1 MKTYK
6 KYYSDLNCKE
16 KESFLQL
23 SESDAYMQKILD
35 NIEEDRSLNVE
46 VAFARRSDNAVVAV
60 DYSVYD
66 PYKNYTPAGYNDWGF
81 ENYDEDE
88 EVESEDDLPLYWEG
102 MTYEEKVCQLKWIDE
117 TYHFASDYSDASDA
131 AAAVRT
137 GYLADPNWFGFE
149 VDDAGAWEAELAE
162 LLEPYFAKDIELS
175 ALDEVKVFAYCV
187 TEGMTAPCSVII
199 LDTDYCIGDDGCK
212 YQLCDKEDAHRVM
225 DESNIG
231 VIICKVSDD
240 HYTITDVYGN
250 EREFDGL
257 YINYAEDGAYKALE
271 ISGVEVYE
279 ALKNYKND
287 TVPCRKLEWV
297 DCHRADEQGG
307 IAGLTMVAGDKY
319 DGDYFGEKLFIL
331 MYERLYSTELPDLR
345 EDINRVDELE
355 KIAILLEYEYTCW
368 LNGEADVYFYVK
380 E

>member
-1 MKTYK
+1 MKTYVK
-6 KYYSDLNCKE
+6 HYSDLNCKE

-23 SESDAYMQKILD
+23 SESDAYMSKILD

-46 VAFARRSDNAVVAV
+46 VAFARRTDNSIVAV
-60 DYSVYD
+60 DYNVFD
-66 PYKNYTPAGYNDWGF
+66 PYKNYTPVGYNDWGF

-102 MTYEEKVCQLKWIDE
+102 MSYWEKARELAMINE
-117 TYHFASDYSDASDA
+117 TYHFSSDYSDASDA
-131 AAAVRT
+131 ASAVRT
-137 GYLADPNWFGFE
+137 GYQADPNWFGFE
-149 VDDAGAWEAELAE
+149 VDDVGAWEEELAE
-162 LLEPYFAKDIELS
+162 FLEPYFAKDIELS

-187 TEGMTAPCSVII
+187 TEGMTAPSSIII

-225 DESNIG
+225 DESTIG

-250 EREFDGL
+250 EREYDGL
-257 YINYAEDGAYKALE
+257 YVNYAEDGAYKALK

-279 ALKNYKND
+279 ALENYKND
-287 TVPCRKLEWV
+287 TVPCRKLEYV
-297 DCHRADEQGG
+297 DDHRADEQGE

-319 DGDYFGEKLFIL
+319 DGDHFGEKLFIL

-345 EDINRVDELE
+345 GDINRPDELE
-355 KIAILLEYEYTCW
+355 KIAILLGYEYVCC
-368 LNGEADVYFYVK
+368 LNGEADIYFYVK